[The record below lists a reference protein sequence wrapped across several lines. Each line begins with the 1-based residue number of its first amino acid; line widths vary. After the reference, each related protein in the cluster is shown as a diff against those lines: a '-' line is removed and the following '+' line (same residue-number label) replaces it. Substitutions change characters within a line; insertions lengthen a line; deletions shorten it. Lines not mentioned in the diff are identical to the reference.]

1 MNNLLEVKNLKTYFY
16 REGGIAKVVD
26 NVNLAISEAETLA
39 LVGESG
45 CGKTMFSLS
54 VLNLV
59 PSPGKIAGG
68 EILFQGK
75 DLLKLSSGEIQKIR
89 GKDIAMVFQEPLSS
103 LNPLLTVGSQV
114 SESLIYHLGLSN
126 KEATRCTIELFEDVE
141 MPNPAARFY
150 DYPHQ
155 LSGGMRQRVMIAIA
169 LSCKPQLLIL
179 DEPTT
184 ALDVTIQAQIL
195 DLLAKIKQEYGMSFL
210 LITHDLAIVSDLA
223 DRVAIMYAGKIAE
236 EGMVGEIFSSS
247 LHPYTRGLLGSVPD
261 LKQPKRQLKAI
272 RGTVPDF
279 IDLPS
284 GCPFHNRCDRRIGQC
299 EKDFPAETKL
309 SDTHSAWCY
318 NPVNID

>member
-1 MNNLLEVKNLKTYFY
+1 MNNLLEVKNLKTYFDTE
-16 REGGIAKVVD
+16 RGVARVVD
-26 NVNLAISEAETLA
+26 NVNLAISEAENLA

-59 PSPGKIAGG
+59 PSPGKIVSG
-68 EILFQGK
+68 EILFQEK

-103 LNPLLTVGSQV
+103 LNPLLTAGSQV
-114 SESLIYHLGLSN
+114 SESLTYHLGLSN
-126 KEATRCTIELFEDVE
+126 KEAMRRTIELFEDVE
-141 MPNPAARFY
+141 MPNPLAKFY

-155 LSGGMRQRVMIAIA
+155 LSGGMRQRVMIAMA

-195 DLLAKIKQEYGMSFL
+195 DLLAKIKQEHGMSFL
-210 LITHDLAIVSDLA
+210 LITHDLAIVSNIA
-223 DRVAIMYAGKIAE
+223 DRVAIMYAGRIVE
-236 EGMVGEIFSSS
+236 EGRVGEIFNSSC
-247 LHPYTRGLLGSVPD
+247 HPYTRGLLGSVPD
-261 LKQPKRQLKAI
+261 LRQPKRQLKAI
-272 RGTVPDF
+272 AGTVPDF

-284 GCPFHNRCDRRIGQC
+284 GCPFHNRCDRRIEQC
-299 EKDFPAETKL
+299 EKDFPIEAKL
-309 SDTHSAWCY
+309 SDTHSVWCY
-318 NPVNID
+318 NP